1 MVTGSKKTHVRC
13 VRSGVHSAL
22 ISILKGKKIPKKDR
36 TTEEIAA
43 FRIKQKPGLNT
54 EVSVVKHPLSGKRE
68 ERVLV
73 STGKDKIKTILLK
86 KEEMEACVKAYHNR
100 YKGLGARKLYKAI
113 SKRFAGVS
121 ERDVL
126 SVLNS
131 MHKAQRLK
139 PIFLNKAPLRPV
151 LSSGVMNQVQID
163 LVDMKNNKV
172 TVGSETFRYILVM
185 LDVFSRFIF
194 LRPMKTKSSSEV
206 ASILLHIFSDTGP
219 PKRLQSDQGSEFKG
233 AVQQL
238 MEVMQVQIIH
248 SRPYYPQSQ
257 GKVTVAVIGDDVI
270 IIFHMYNIMCW
281 CIR

>member
-1 MVTGSKKTHVRC
+1 MQC

-22 ISILKGKKIPKKDR
+22 VSILKGQNIPKKRR
-36 TTEEIAA
+36 TTDEVAA
-43 FRIKQKPGLNT
+43 YRIKRKPGLNT
-54 EVSVVKHPLSGKRE
+54 KVRVVKHPLSGKRE

-73 STGKDKIKTILLK
+73 SNGNFKDKPETILLK

-100 YKGLGARKLYKAI
+100 CKGLGARKLYKKI
-113 SKRFAGVS
+113 SMRFAGVS

-126 SVLNS
+126 SILKS
-131 MHKAQRLK
+131 LHKAQRLK
-139 PIFLNKAPLRPV
+139 PMFLNKAPLRPV
-151 LSSGVMNQVQID
+151 LSSGVMKQVQID

-172 TVGSETFRYILVM
+172 TLGSETFRYILVV

-194 LRPMKTKSSSEV
+194 LRPLKTKSSSEV
-206 ASILLHIFSDTGP
+206 ASVLLHIFSDTGP

-238 MEVMQVQIIH
+238 MEIMQVQIIH

-257 GKVTVAVIGDDVI
+257 GKVLTVAV
-270 IIFHMYNIMCW
+270 N
-281 CIR
+281 

>member
-1 MVTGSKKTHVRC
+1 MRC

-22 ISILKGKKIPKKDR
+22 IRILKGQKIPKKKRSAD
-36 TTEEIAA
+36 EIAA
-43 FRIKQKPGLNT
+43 YRIKQKPGLNI

-73 STGKDKIKTILLK
+73 SSGQDDTKTILLK
-86 KEEMEACVKAYHNR
+86 KEEMKTCVKAYHDR
-100 YKGLGARKLYKAI
+100 YKGSGARKLYKAI

-126 SVLNS
+126 SILNS
-131 MHKAQRLK
+131 MHEAQRLK
-139 PIFLNKAPLRPV
+139 PMFLNKAPLHPV

-172 TVGSETFRYILVM
+172 MIGSETFRYILVM

-194 LRPMKTKSSSEV
+194 LRPLKTKSSSEV
-206 ASILLHIFSDTGP
+206 ASILLHIFSDIGP

-257 GKVTVAVIGDDVI
+257 GKVASCC
-270 IIFHMYNIMCW
+270 NN
-281 CIR
+281 

>member
-1 MVTGSKKTHVRC
+1 MRC

-22 ISILKGKKIPKKDR
+22 IRLLKGQNIPKKKR
-36 TTEEIAA
+36 TTDEIAA
-43 FRIKQKPGLNT
+43 YRIKQKSGLHT

-73 STGKDKIKTILLK
+73 SSGKDDIKTILLK
-86 KEEMEACVKAYHNR
+86 KEEMESCVKAYHDR
-100 YKGLGARKLYKAI
+100 YKGSGARKLYKAI
-113 SKRFAGVS
+113 SKRFTGVS
-121 ERDVL
+121 EREIL
-126 SVLNS
+126 SITKS
-131 MHKAQRLK
+131 MHEVQRLK
-139 PIFLNKAPLRPV
+139 PMFLNKAPLHPV

-163 LVDMKNNKV
+163 LVDMKNNEV
-172 TVGSETFRYILVM
+172 TVGSETFRYILVL

-194 LRPMKTKSSSEV
+194 LRPMKSKSSSEV

-238 MEVMQVQIIH
+238 MEIMKVQIIH

-257 GKVTVAVIGDDVI
+257 GKV
-270 IIFHMYNIMCW
+270 
-281 CIR
+281 